1 MILFITF
8 EGVDGS
14 GKTTQAQLL
23 KEFLENKGHSVLL
36 TREPGGTK
44 FAEAIRNL
52 LLHIHDPINPM
63 TEVYL
68 YCAARNEHYH
78 KIILPAL
85 KEGKIVISDR
95 FYDST
100 IAYQGAGRKLGIDKM
115 IEMNQEFILNSKPEI
130 TFFLDTPLS
139 IIEERLNRKKMDRM
153 EKAGIHFLA
162 DVREGY
168 LEIMRREPKRVF
180 SINGRLTETDIN
192 RLIIEKFLEQISL

>member
-1 MILFITF
+1 MFITF

-44 FAEAIRNL
+44 VAEAIRNL
-52 LLHIHDPINPM
+52 LLHIHDHINPM

-85 KEGKIVISDR
+85 KEGGIVISDR

-139 IIEERLNRKKMDRM
+139 IIEERLNRKEMDRM

-168 LEIMRREPKRVF
+168 WEIMRREPKRVF
-180 SINGRLTETDIN
+180 LINGRLTETDIN
-192 RLIIEKFLEQISL
+192 RLIIKKFLEQVSL

>member
-1 MILFITF
+1 MFITF

>member
-1 MILFITF
+1 MFITF

-23 KEFLENKGHSVLL
+23 KVFLEKKGHRVLL

-44 FAEAIRNL
+44 VAEAIRNV
-52 LLHIHDPINPM
+52 LLHVHDPINPM

-68 YCAARNEHYH
+68 YCGARNEHYH
-78 KIILPAL
+78 QIILPAL

-100 IAYQGAGRKLGIDKM
+100 VAYQGAGRQLGIDKM
-115 IEMNQEFILNSKPEI
+115 MEMNQEFISNCKPDI
-130 TFFLDTPLS
+130 TFFLDPPLS
-139 IIEERLNRKKMDRM
+139 IIEDRLNRKEMDRM
-153 EKAGIHFLA
+153 EKAGMHFLA
-162 DVREGY
+162 DVRAGY

-180 SINGRLTETDIN
+180 SINGRLTEVDMST
-192 RLIIEKFLEQISL
+192 LIIETLLEQVSL

>member
-1 MILFITF
+1 MFISF

-23 KEFLENKGHSVLL
+23 KNFLENKGNSVLL

-44 FAEAIRNL
+44 VAEAIRNL
-52 LLHIHDPINPM
+52 LLHINNSITPM
-63 TEVYL
+63 TEAYL

-85 KEGKIVISDR
+85 KNGKIVISDR

-115 IEMNQEFILNSKPEI
+115 IELNQEFIFNSRPEI

-139 IIEERLNRKKMDRM
+139 VIEERLNKKEMDRM
-153 EKAGIHFLA
+153 EKEGLCFLA
-162 DVREGY
+162 DVRNGY
-168 LEIMRREPKRVF
+168 LEIMKREPKRVF
-180 SINGRLTETDIN
+180 PINGSLAEDDIN
-192 RLIIEKFLEQISL
+192 RLVIKKFLEQASL

>member
-1 MILFITF
+1 MFITF

-23 KEFLENKGHSVLL
+23 KEFLEKKGHGVLL

-44 FAEAIRNL
+44 VAEAIRDL
-52 LLHIHDPINPM
+52 LLHVHDPINPM

-78 KIILPAL
+78 KIIFPAL

-100 IAYQGAGRKLGIDKM
+100 VAYQGAGRKLGIDKM
-115 IEMNQEFILNSKPEI
+115 IKMNQEFILNSRPEI

-139 IIEERLNRKKMDRM
+139 IIEDRLNRKEMDRM
-153 EKAGIHFLA
+153 EKAGMHFLA

-180 SINGRLTETDIN
+180 SINGRLTEEDIST
-192 RLIIEKFLEQISL
+192 LIIETLLEQVSL